1 MCSNLTIKE
10 GKKIG
15 EIIHFFGKIKIG
27 IVKLTSLLKVGDNI
41 RIIGGETDFDQS
53 VQSIEIDKK
62 KIDKAKKG
70 DLIGLKFSQ
79 KVRKGYKIYK
89 I

>member
-1 MCSNLTIKE
+1 MTTKE

-15 EIIHFFGKIKIG
+15 TITHFFGKMKVG
-27 IVKLTSLLKVGDNI
+27 VVKLCSVLSVGDNI

-53 VQSIEIDKK
+53 VQSIEVDKK
-62 KIDKAKKG
+62 KIKKAKKG
-70 DLIGLKFSQ
+70 DLVGLKFSQ
-79 KVRKGYKIYK
+79 KVRKGYNVYK